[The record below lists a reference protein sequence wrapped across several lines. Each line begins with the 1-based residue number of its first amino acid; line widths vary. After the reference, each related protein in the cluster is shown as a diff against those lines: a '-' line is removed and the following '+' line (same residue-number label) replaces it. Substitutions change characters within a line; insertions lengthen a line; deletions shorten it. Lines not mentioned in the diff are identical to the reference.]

1 MVPAPVMAEADATN
15 RIHQRHRPRP
25 APRGMIAACTA
36 LCALLATTVL
46 WPSRPLLVWNASP
59 SSPKGLYLVVPR
71 TRFARGDTVVAWPPL
86 AGAEIA
92 VSRGYL
98 PGGVPLVKTVMASSG
113 NRICGR
119 GSRVE
124 IGTGLVVMRL
134 RSDRAGRALPWWHGC
149 QVLGRG
155 EVFLLGL
162 ADPASFDGR
171 YFGPTDVAQII
182 GKARL
187 LWPA

>member
-1 MVPAPVMAEADATN
+1 MVPTPVMAEADAPI
-15 RIHQRHRPRP
+15 RIHQRRRPRS
-25 APRGMIAACTA
+25 ATRGMIAAWTS

-59 SSPKGLYLVVPR
+59 SSAKGLYLVVPR
-71 TRFARGDTVVAWPPL
+71 TRFARGDTVVAWPPP
-86 AGAEIA
+86 AGAKIA
-92 VSRGYL
+92 VARGYL
-98 PGGVPLVKTVMASSG
+98 PRGVPLVKTVMASSG
-113 NRICGR
+113 NRICAR
-119 GSRVE
+119 GSQMDLA
-124 IGTGLVVMRL
+124 TDLAVMRL

-149 QVLGRG
+149 RALGRD
-155 EVFLLGL
+155 EVLLLGL
-162 ADPASFDGR
+162 TDPASFDGR